1 MRRYETITILNPSL
15 GEDDIQAVIDRSTGI
30 IEDFKGS
37 IVKIDRWGLKK
48 LAYLINKE
56 HQGYYIYLQYA
67 GLPDA
72 INELERIYRIDDR
85 VLKFLTVKLQDVF
98 SALPEDDEPVSS
110 PQQETEDVAE
120 ETAEAAEAPKAEEP
134 VAEEP
139 AGADETAETGDSEE

>member
-56 HQGYYIYLQYA
+56 QQGYYIYLQYA
-67 GLPDA
+67 GVPDA

-85 VLKFLTVKLQDVF
+85 VSRIYTALGYGGQRLFVVPDHDLVAVFTGWNIYEKGALHIRVFQSSVLKAV
-98 SALPEDDEPVSS
+98 ENE
-110 PQQETEDVAE
+110 
-120 ETAEAAEAPKAEEP
+120 
-134 VAEEP
+134 
-139 AGADETAETGDSEE
+139 SEN